1 MTKRK
6 FDRALNVM
14 PLVVNGETVIYH
26 TIKLWCMENDIDDD
40 DTQRYTTYIKNNPDV
55 SGARQFIGNW
65 VLPHDTEI
73 ELPDGGTRRSTWGV
87 GIHRVIVGLNDEQ
100 LDIVVNQ
107 WHCKIRD
114 PKKQRDAK
122 KQLKQM
128 TTPTTPTPTTETI
141 VVDGV
146 ERTVTTA
153 PDAIPHVDTIN
164 ASINNARKQLLDNI
178 NGSLNNDK

>member
-1 MTKRK
+1 MKRK
-6 FDRALNVM
+6 FNRNDNIM
-14 PLVVNGETVIYH
+14 TINNGDGEPIVYH
-26 TIKLWCMENDIDDD
+26 TIKLWLIDNDIDDD
-40 DTQRYTTYIKNNPDV
+40 DKQRYTTYIKNNPDV

-73 ELPDGGTRRSTWGV
+73 ELPDGGTRRSTWGI

-122 KQLKQM
+122 KQITTTT
-128 TTPTTPTPTTETI
+128 TTPTTPTPDTI
-141 VVDGV
+141 NGKP
-146 ERTVTTA
+146 VTTV
-153 PDAIPHVDTIN
+153 PDAIPSIDTIN
-164 ASINNARKQLLDNI
+164 ASINNAKKTLIDNI